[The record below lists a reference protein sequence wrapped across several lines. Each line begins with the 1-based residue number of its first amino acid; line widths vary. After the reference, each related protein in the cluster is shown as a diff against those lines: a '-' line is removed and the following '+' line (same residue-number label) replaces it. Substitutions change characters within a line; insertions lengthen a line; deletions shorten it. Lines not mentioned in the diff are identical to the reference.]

1 MIKVKSKR
9 ILAMLMLVLTLFST
23 INPSVF
29 ATEISSA
36 NIQNRGDVEY
46 HLQYWNEAKNAWYYI
61 TTTYTTY
68 SEGGK
73 EYPAYCVNREHPG
86 VGELDGYTVDVNA
99 SVTDVLGDVRI
110 WRTIINGFP
119 YKSASE
125 LGVANDLEAFQATKQ
140 AVYCILYNFD
150 PVTRFRGANQGADA
164 RGDAIKNA
172 IVNMVNIGRNGSQMP
187 SDPNITLSNSGNLY
201 EDGNYYTQKIN
212 VSSTVEMTN
221 YTITATANLPQGT
234 IITNSNGIQT
244 NSFNGNESM
253 YVKIP
258 KSQMV
263 QDISNAIIN
272 VQGKCKTYPVFYGKT
287 RTEGTQNY
295 ALTYDPFGDGV
306 GRATL
311 NIKTDTGK
319 LQINKTDSETSKP
332 IAGVTFQ
339 LTKADGTV
347 VANATTN
354 LNGIATFSGLY
365 QGNYKLK
372 EISTNDNYVINKAT
386 FDVNVEYN
394 KSTNQNITNDH
405 KKGNLKIYKV
415 DKDNH
420 KIALGNVQFDLYS
433 EEFQKVIGTYTT
445 DVNGEISIKNLRIG
459 NYKLIEKNTGEWYN
473 LAEDT
478 TVEVKWNTTE
488 ENTIENELKK
498 GQVKVIKID
507 LDNKE
512 VKLQGVKFDV
522 LDENGKILET
532 ITTDENG
539 EAYTSR
545 YAIRDYSKLTIREKE
560 TLENYVLNDTPQT
573 VVLEAEQ
580 IKTVTFT
587 NELKKGQ
594 IKVIKVDQDNNEV
607 KLKGVEFKV
616 YDEDKNLVD
625 TLITDENGEAT
636 SKRLRIDKKYTVQ
649 ESKTLENYVLNEI
662 PQIVTLT
669 QDQITD
675 LTFKNEL
682 KKGQIKVIKVD
693 KDNNEVKLKG
703 VEFKVYD
710 EDKNLVDTLITDEN
724 GETTSKRLRIDKKYT
739 VQESK
744 TLENYV
750 LNEIPQTVTLTQDQI
765 TNLTFE
771 NELIKG
777 YIRVIKVSKE
787 DNKYNGDVKGS
798 RLENAKFEVY
808 DENNN
813 LVDTLVTDKNG
824 EATTKELLKG
834 KYTLKEVE
842 SPDYYI
848 LTDEIFEAEIIKHQE
863 IVDAKV
869 EDDNVDIDIEV
880 TKKGFIETQNKDN
893 IYYDFSNIHNKSNI
907 ALDNFTWSDSLP
919 TNALRANKI
928 YTGTLNEDLTYS
940 VWYKTNLSDDYIM
953 LKDGLSTLVNNEVKF
968 TDATLKEG
976 EFITDFQFR
985 FGTVKSDF
993 KEVEKP
999 RLYCDMLDNLPNGF
1013 IFVNHTKASGNYKD
1027 IYVEDKDDW
1036 KTITYLKEIE
1046 TTQKLPRTGC

>member
-1 MIKVKSKR
+1 MIKVKGKKV
-9 ILAMLMLVLTLFST
+9 IAMLLLILTLCSTFSRF
-23 INPSVF
+23 SF
-29 ATEISSA
+29 ATEISEA
-36 NIQNRGDVEY
+36 NLQDKGDCGY
-46 HLQYWNEAKNAWYYI
+46 HLQYWNADKNGWYYI
-61 TTTYTTY
+61 ITTFVTYQKD
-68 SEGGK
+68 GV
-73 EYPAYCVNREHPG
+73 EYPAYCLNKEYPG
-86 VGELDGYTVDVNA
+86 VGEYDGYTVDIDA
-99 SVTDVLGDVRI
+99 VLDNVQI
-110 WRTIINGFP
+110 WRTIINGYP
-119 YKSASE
+119 YKTPAE
-125 LGVANDLEAFQATKQ
+125 LGVENKYDAFVATKQ
-140 AVYCILYNFD
+140 AVYSILYGFD
-150 PVTRFRGANQGADA
+150 PTTRYRGGDERGTKIANAV
-164 RGDAIKNA
+164 
-172 IVNMVNIGRNGSQMP
+172 VNIVNIGRYGNQTP
-187 SDPNITLSNSGNLY
+187 SDGTITMRTSGSLY
-201 EDGNYYTQKIN
+201 EEGNYWVQKFN
-212 VSSTVEMTN
+212 VSSSVDMASYTVTS
-221 YTITATANLPQGT
+221 TANLPDGA
-234 IITNSNGIQT
+234 IITNGNGTQT
-244 NSFNGNESM
+244 NSFTGSESL
-253 YVKIP
+253 YLKIP
-258 KSQMV
+258 KSSMNK
-263 QDISNAIIN
+263 DISNAIIN

-287 RTEGTQNY
+287 RINATQNY
-295 ALTYDPFGDGV
+295 AVTYDPFGDGV

-311 NIKTDTGK
+311 NVKTNTGK
-319 LQINKTDSETSKP
+319 IQINKTDSDTSKP
-332 IAGVTFQ
+332 IQGVTFQ
-339 LTKADGTV
+339 LTKVDGTV

-354 LNGIATFSGLY
+354 SNGIATFSGLY
-365 QGNYKLK
+365 QDNYKLT

-394 KSTNQNITNDH
+394 KSTTRNITNDH

-433 EEFQKVIGTYTT
+433 EEFQRVVGTYTT
-445 DVNGEISIKNLRIG
+445 DVNGEISIKNLRTG
-459 NYKLIEKNTGEWYN
+459 NYKLIEKNTGKWYN

-498 GQVKVIKID
+498 GQVKVIKVD

-522 LDENGKILET
+522 LDENGKVLET

-649 ESKTLENYVLNEI
+649 ESKTLENYVLNE
-662 PQIVTLT
+662 T
-669 QDQITD
+669 
-675 LTFKNEL
+675 
-682 KKGQIKVIKVD
+682 
-693 KDNNEVKLKG
+693 
-703 VEFKVYD
+703 
-710 EDKNLVDTLITDEN
+710 
-724 GETTSKRLRIDKKYT
+724 
-739 VQESK
+739 
-744 TLENYV
+744 
-750 LNEIPQTVTLTQDQI
+750 PQTVTLTQDQI
-765 TNLTFE
+765 TDLTFE

-777 YIRVIKVSKE
+777 YIRVTKVSKE
-787 DNKYNGDVKGS
+787 DNKYNGDKKET

-808 DENNN
+808 DKENN
-813 LVDTLVTDKNG
+813 LVDTLITDENG

-834 KYTLKEVE
+834 YYKILEID

-848 LTDEIFEAEIIKHQE
+848 LTDEVFEAEIVKHQE
-863 IVDAKV
+863 IVDV
-869 EDDNVDIDIEV
+869 EIENDNVDIDIEV
-880 TKKGFIETQNKDN
+880 NKTGFKETQSKDS

-928 YTGTLNEDLTYS
+928 YTGTWNKELKYS
-940 VWYKTNLSDDYIM
+940 VWYKTNLSDDYIV

-968 TDATLKEG
+968 TDATLQEG
-976 EFITDFQFR
+976 EFITDFEFR
-985 FGTVKSDF
+985 FGTVKADF
-993 KEVEKP
+993 REVEQP
-999 RLYCDMLDNLPNGF
+999 RLYCDMLDDLPNGF
-1013 IFVNHTKASGNYKD
+1013 IFVNHTKVSGNYKD

-1036 KTITYLKEIE
+1036 TTITYYKEIE
-1046 TTQKLPRTGC
+1046 TTQKLPRTGY

>member
-1 MIKVKSKR
+1 MGKERDNMIKVKGKKVIA
-9 ILAMLMLVLTLFST
+9 ILLLILTLCSTFSGF
-23 INPSVF
+23 SF
-29 ATEISSA
+29 ATEISEA
-36 NIQNRGDVEY
+36 NLQNKGDCGY
-46 HLQYWNEAKNAWYYI
+46 HLQYWNTEKNGWYYI
-61 TTTYTTY
+61 ITTFVTYQKD
-68 SEGGK
+68 GV
-73 EYPAYCVNREHPG
+73 EYPAYCLNREYPG
-86 VGELDGYTVDVNA
+86 VGEYDGYTVDIDA
-99 SVTDVLGDVRI
+99 VLDNVQI
-110 WRTIINGFP
+110 WRTIINGYP
-119 YKSASE
+119 YKTPAE
-125 LGVANDLEAFQATKQ
+125 LGVENKYDAFVATKQ
-140 AVYCILYNFD
+140 AVYSILYGFD
-150 PVTRFRGANQGADA
+150 PATRYRGGDERGTKIANAVV
-164 RGDAIKNA
+164 N
-172 IVNMVNIGRNGSQMP
+172 IVNTGRYGNQTP
-187 SDPNITLSNSGNLY
+187 SDGTITMRTSGSLY
-201 EDGNYYTQKIN
+201 EEENYWVQKFN
-212 VSSTVEMTN
+212 VSSSVDMASYTVTS
-221 YTITATANLPQGT
+221 TANLPDGS
-234 IITNSNGIQT
+234 IITNGNGTQT
-244 NSFNGNESM
+244 NSFTGSKSL
-253 YVKIP
+253 YLKIP
-258 KSQMV
+258 KSSMNK
-263 QDISNAIIN
+263 DISNAIIN

-287 RTEGTQNY
+287 RINATQNY
-295 ALTYDPFGDGV
+295 AVTYDPFGDGV

-311 NIKTDTGK
+311 NVKTNTGK
-319 LQINKTDSETSKP
+319 IQINKTDSDTSKP
-332 IAGVTFQ
+332 IQGVTFQ
-339 LTKADGTV
+339 LTKTDGTV

-354 LNGIATFSGLY
+354 SNGLATFSGLY
-365 QGNYKLK
+365 QDNYKLT

-394 KSTNQNITNDH
+394 KSTTQNIINDH

-445 DVNGEISIKNLRIG
+445 DVNGEISIENLRTG
-459 NYKLIEKNTGEWYN
+459 NYKLIEKNTGKWYN

-498 GQVKVIKID
+498 GQVKVIKVD
-507 LDNKE
+507 KDNNE

-522 LDENGKILET
+522 LDENGKVLET

-560 TLENYVLNDTPQT
+560 TLQNYVLNDTPQT

-587 NELKKGQ
+587 NEIKKGQ
-594 IKVIKVDQDNNEV
+594 IKVIKVDQEKNEV
-607 KLKGVEFKV
+607 KIKDVEFKV

-636 SKRLRIDKKYTVQ
+636 SKRLRIDKKYIVQ
-649 ESKTLENYVLNEI
+649 ESKTLENYVLNE
-662 PQIVTLT
+662 T
-669 QDQITD
+669 
-675 LTFKNEL
+675 
-682 KKGQIKVIKVD
+682 
-693 KDNNEVKLKG
+693 
-703 VEFKVYD
+703 
-710 EDKNLVDTLITDEN
+710 
-724 GETTSKRLRIDKKYT
+724 
-739 VQESK
+739 
-744 TLENYV
+744 
-750 LNEIPQTVTLTQDQI
+750 PQTVTLTQDQI
-765 TNLTFE
+765 TDLTFE

-787 DNKYNGDVKGS
+787 DNQYNGDVKGK

-813 LVDTLVTDKNG
+813 LVDTLVTDENG

-848 LTDEIFEAEIIKHQE
+848 LTDEIFEAEIVKHQE
-863 IVDAKV
+863 IVDV
-869 EDDNVDIDIEV
+869 EVENDNVDIDIEV
-880 TKKGFIETQNKDN
+880 NKEGFKETQSKDS

-928 YTGTLNEDLTYS
+928 YTGTWNEDLTYS

-968 TDATLKEG
+968 TDATLQEG
-976 EFITDFQFR
+976 EFITDFEFR
-985 FGTVKSDF
+985 FGTVKADF
-993 KEVEKP
+993 REVEQP

-1013 IFVNHTKASGNYKD
+1013 IFVNHTKVSGNYKD

-1036 KTITYLKEIE
+1036 TTITYYKEIE

>member
-1 MIKVKSKR
+1 MGKERDNMIKVKGKKV
-9 ILAMLMLVLTLFST
+9 IAMLLLILTLCSTFSGF
-23 INPSVF
+23 SF
-29 ATEISSA
+29 ATEISEA
-36 NIQNRGDVEY
+36 NLQNKGDCGY
-46 HLQYWNEAKNAWYYI
+46 HLQYWNAEKNGWYYI
-61 TTTYTTY
+61 ITTFVTYQKD
-68 SEGGK
+68 GV
-73 EYPAYCVNREHPG
+73 EYPAYCLNKEYPG
-86 VGELDGYTVDVNA
+86 VGEYDGYTVDIDA
-99 SVTDVLGDVRI
+99 VLDNVQI
-110 WRTIINGFP
+110 WRTIINGYP
-119 YKSASE
+119 YKTPAE
-125 LGVANDLEAFQATKQ
+125 LGVENKYDAFVATKQ
-140 AVYCILYNFD
+140 AVYSILYGYD
-150 PVTRFRGANQGADA
+150 PATRYRGGDERGTKIANAV
-164 RGDAIKNA
+164 
-172 IVNMVNIGRNGSQMP
+172 VNLVNIGRYGTQTP
-187 SDPNITLSNSGNLY
+187 SDGAITVVTSGSLY
-201 EDGNYYTQKIN
+201 EEGNYWVQKFN
-212 VSSTVEMTN
+212 VSSSVDMASYTVTS
-221 YTITATANLPQGT
+221 TANLPEGA
-234 IITNSNGIQT
+234 IITNGSGTQT
-244 NSFNGNESM
+244 NSFTGSESL
-253 YVKIP
+253 YLKIP
-258 KSQMV
+258 KSSMNK
-263 QDISNAIIN
+263 DISNVIIN

-287 RTEGTQNY
+287 RINATQNY
-295 ALTYDPFGDGV
+295 AVTYDPFGDGV

-311 NIKTDTGK
+311 NVKTNTGK
-319 LQINKTDSETSKP
+319 IQINKTDSDTSKP
-332 IAGVTFQ
+332 IQGVTFQ

-354 LNGIATFSGLY
+354 SNGVATFSGLY
-365 QGNYKLK
+365 QDNYKLT

-394 KSTNQNITNDH
+394 KYTTQNITNDH

-433 EEFQKVIGTYTT
+433 EEFQRVIGTYTT
-445 DVNGEISIKNLRIG
+445 DVNGEISIKNLRTG
-459 NYKLIEKNTGEWYN
+459 NYKLIEKNTGKWYN

-498 GQVKVIKID
+498 CQVKVIKVD

-522 LDENGKILET
+522 LDENGKVLET

-616 YDEDKNLVD
+616 YDEDNNLVD

-636 SKRLRIDKKYTVQ
+636 SKRLRIDKKYIVK
-649 ESKTLENYVLNEI
+649 ESKTLENYVLNE
-662 PQIVTLT
+662 T
-669 QDQITD
+669 
-675 LTFKNEL
+675 
-682 KKGQIKVIKVD
+682 
-693 KDNNEVKLKG
+693 
-703 VEFKVYD
+703 
-710 EDKNLVDTLITDEN
+710 
-724 GETTSKRLRIDKKYT
+724 
-739 VQESK
+739 
-744 TLENYV
+744 
-750 LNEIPQTVTLTQDQI
+750 PQTVTLTQDQI
-765 TNLTFE
+765 TDLTFE

-777 YIRVIKVSKE
+777 YIRVTKLSKE
-787 DNKYNGDVKGS
+787 DNQYNGDVKGT

-808 DENNN
+808 DKENN
-813 LVDTLVTDKNG
+813 LVDTLITDKNG

-848 LTDEIFEAEIIKHQE
+848 LTDEIFNAEIVKHQE
-863 IVDAKV
+863 IVDV
-869 EDDNVDIDIEV
+869 EVENDNVDIDIEV
-880 TKKGFIETQNKDN
+880 NKEGFKETQSKDS

-928 YTGTLNEDLTYS
+928 YTGTWNEDLTYS

-968 TDATLKEG
+968 TNVTLQEG
-976 EFITDFQFR
+976 EFITDFEFR
-985 FGTVKSDF
+985 FGTVKADF
-993 KEVEKP
+993 REVEQP

-1013 IFVNHTKASGNYKD
+1013 IFVNHTKVSGNYKD

-1036 KTITYLKEIE
+1036 TTITYYKEIE
-1046 TTQKLPRTGC
+1046 ITQKLPRTGC

>member
-1 MIKVKSKR
+1 MIKVKGKKV
-9 ILAMLMLVLTLFST
+9 IAMLLLILTLCSTFSRF
-23 INPSVF
+23 SF
-29 ATEISSA
+29 ATEISEA
-36 NIQNRGDVEY
+36 NLQDKGDCGY
-46 HLQYWNEAKNAWYYI
+46 HLQYWNADKNGWYYI
-61 TTTYTTY
+61 ITTFVTYQKD
-68 SEGGK
+68 GV
-73 EYPAYCVNREHPG
+73 EYPAYCLNKEYPG
-86 VGELDGYTVDVNA
+86 VGEYDGYTVDIDA
-99 SVTDVLGDVRI
+99 VLDNVQI
-110 WRTIINGFP
+110 WRTIINGYP
-119 YKSASE
+119 YKTPAE
-125 LGVANDLEAFQATKQ
+125 LGVENKYDAFVATKQ
-140 AVYCILYNFD
+140 AVYSILYGYD
-150 PVTRFRGANQGADA
+150 PATRYRGGDERGTKIANAV
-164 RGDAIKNA
+164 
-172 IVNMVNIGRNGSQMP
+172 VNLVNIGRYGNQTP
-187 SDPNITLSNSGNLY
+187 SDGTITMRTSGSLY
-201 EDGNYYTQKIN
+201 EEGNYWVQKFN
-212 VSSTVEMTN
+212 VSSSVDMASYTVTS
-221 YTITATANLPQGT
+221 TANLPEGA
-234 IITNSNGIQT
+234 IITNGSGTQT
-244 NSFNGNESM
+244 NSFAGSESL
-253 YVKIP
+253 YLKIP
-258 KSQMV
+258 KSSMNK
-263 QDISNAIIN
+263 DISNAIIN

-287 RTEGTQNY
+287 RINATQNY
-295 ALTYDPFGDGV
+295 AVTYDPFGDGV

-311 NIKTDTGK
+311 NVKTNTGK
-319 LQINKTDSETSKP
+319 IQINKTDSDTSKP
-332 IAGVTFQ
+332 IQGVTFQ

-354 LNGIATFSGLY
+354 SNGIATFSGLY
-365 QGNYKLK
+365 QGNYKLT

-394 KSTNQNITNDH
+394 KSTTQNITNDH

-433 EEFQKVIGTYTT
+433 EEFQRVIGTYTT
-445 DVNGEISIKNLRIG
+445 DVNGEISIKNLRTG
-459 NYKLIEKNTGEWYN
+459 NYKLIEKNTGKWYN

-498 GQVKVIKID
+498 GQVKVIKVD

-522 LDENGKILET
+522 LDENGKVLET

-560 TLENYVLNDTPQT
+560 TLQNYVLNDTPQT
-573 VVLEAEQ
+573 VTLEAEQ

-616 YDEDKNLVD
+616 YDEDNNLVD

-649 ESKTLENYVLNEI
+649 ETKTLEIYVLNE
-662 PQIVTLT
+662 T
-669 QDQITD
+669 
-675 LTFKNEL
+675 
-682 KKGQIKVIKVD
+682 
-693 KDNNEVKLKG
+693 
-703 VEFKVYD
+703 
-710 EDKNLVDTLITDEN
+710 
-724 GETTSKRLRIDKKYT
+724 
-739 VQESK
+739 
-744 TLENYV
+744 
-750 LNEIPQTVTLTQDQI
+750 PQTVTLTQDQI
-765 TNLTFE
+765 TDLTFE

-777 YIRVIKVSKE
+777 YIRVTKLSKE
-787 DNKYNGDVKGS
+787 DNQYNGDIKGT

-808 DENNN
+808 DKENN
-813 LVDTLVTDKNG
+813 LVDTLITDKNG

-848 LTDEIFEAEIIKHQE
+848 LTNEIFNAEIVKHQE
-863 IVDAKV
+863 IVDV
-869 EDDNVDIDIEV
+869 EAENDNVDIDIEV
-880 TKKGFIETQNKDN
+880 NKEGFKETQSKDS

-928 YTGTLNEDLTYS
+928 YTGTWNEDLTYS
-940 VWYKTNLSDDYIM
+940 VWYKTNLSDDYIV

-968 TDATLKEG
+968 TDVTLQEG
-976 EFITDFQFR
+976 EFITDFEFR
-985 FGTVKSDF
+985 FGTVKADF
-993 KEVEKP
+993 REVEQP

-1013 IFVNHTKASGNYKD
+1013 IFVNHTKVSGNYKD

-1036 KTITYLKEIE
+1036 TTITYYKEIE

>member
-1 MIKVKSKR
+1 MIKVKGKKV
-9 ILAMLMLVLTLFST
+9 IAMLLLILTLCSTFSRF
-23 INPSVF
+23 SF
-29 ATEISSA
+29 ATEISEA
-36 NIQNRGDVEY
+36 NLQDKGDCGY
-46 HLQYWNEAKNAWYYI
+46 HLQYWNADKNGWYYI
-61 TTTYTTY
+61 ITTFVTYQKD
-68 SEGGK
+68 GV
-73 EYPAYCVNREHPG
+73 EYPAYCLNKEYPG
-86 VGELDGYTVDVNA
+86 VGEYDGYTVDIDA
-99 SVTDVLGDVRI
+99 VLDNVQI
-110 WRTIINGFP
+110 WRTIINGYP
-119 YKSASE
+119 YKTPAE
-125 LGVANDLEAFQATKQ
+125 LGVENKYDAFVATKQ
-140 AVYCILYNFD
+140 AVYSILYGFD
-150 PVTRFRGANQGADA
+150 PTTRYRGGDERGTKIANAV
-164 RGDAIKNA
+164 
-172 IVNMVNIGRNGSQMP
+172 VNIVNIGRYGNQTP
-187 SDPNITLSNSGNLY
+187 SDGTITMRTSGSLY
-201 EDGNYYTQKIN
+201 EEGNYWVQKFN
-212 VSSTVEMTN
+212 VSSSVDMASYTVTS
-221 YTITATANLPQGT
+221 TANLPDGA
-234 IITNSNGIQT
+234 IITNGNGTQT
-244 NSFNGNESM
+244 NSFTGSESL
-253 YVKIP
+253 YLKIP
-258 KSQMV
+258 KSSMNK
-263 QDISNAIIN
+263 DISNAIIN

-287 RTEGTQNY
+287 RINATQNY
-295 ALTYDPFGDGV
+295 AVTYDPFGDGV

-311 NIKTDTGK
+311 NVKTNTGK
-319 LQINKTDSETSKP
+319 IQINKTDSDTSKP
-332 IAGVTFQ
+332 IQGVTFQ
-339 LTKADGTV
+339 LTKVDGTV

-354 LNGIATFSGLY
+354 SNGIATFSGLY
-365 QGNYKLK
+365 QDNYKLT

-394 KSTNQNITNDH
+394 KSTTRNITNDH

-433 EEFQKVIGTYTT
+433 EEFQRVVGTYTT
-445 DVNGEISIKNLRIG
+445 DVNGEISIKNLRTG
-459 NYKLIEKNTGEWYN
+459 NYKLIEKNTGKWYN

-498 GQVKVIKID
+498 GQVKVIKVD

-522 LDENGKILET
+522 LDENGKVLET

-616 YDEDKNLVD
+616 YDEDNNIVD

-649 ESKTLENYVLNEI
+649 ESKTLENYVLNE
-662 PQIVTLT
+662 T
-669 QDQITD
+669 
-675 LTFKNEL
+675 
-682 KKGQIKVIKVD
+682 
-693 KDNNEVKLKG
+693 
-703 VEFKVYD
+703 
-710 EDKNLVDTLITDEN
+710 
-724 GETTSKRLRIDKKYT
+724 
-739 VQESK
+739 
-744 TLENYV
+744 
-750 LNEIPQTVTLTQDQI
+750 PQTVTLTQDQI
-765 TNLTFE
+765 TDLTFE

-777 YIRVIKVSKE
+777 YIRVTKVSKE
-787 DNKYNGDVKGS
+787 DNKYNGDKKET

-808 DENNN
+808 DKENN
-813 LVDTLVTDKNG
+813 LVDTLITDENG

-834 KYTLKEVE
+834 YYKILEID

-848 LTDEIFEAEIIKHQE
+848 LTDEVFEAEIVKHQE
-863 IVDAKV
+863 IVDV
-869 EDDNVDIDIEV
+869 EIENDNVDIDIEV
-880 TKKGFIETQNKDN
+880 NKTGFKETQSKDS

-928 YTGTLNEDLTYS
+928 YTGTWNKELKYS
-940 VWYKTNLSDDYIM
+940 VWYKTNLSDDYIV

-968 TDATLKEG
+968 TDATLQEG
-976 EFITDFQFR
+976 EFITDFEFR
-985 FGTVKSDF
+985 FGTVKADF
-993 KEVEKP
+993 REVEQP
-999 RLYCDMLDNLPNGF
+999 RLYCDMLDDLPNGF
-1013 IFVNHTKASGNYKD
+1013 IFVNHTKVSGNYKD

-1036 KTITYLKEIE
+1036 TTITYYKEIE
-1046 TTQKLPRTGC
+1046 TTQKLPRTGY

>member
-1 MIKVKSKR
+1 MIKVKGKKV
-9 ILAMLMLVLTLFST
+9 IAMLLLILTLCSTFSRF
-23 INPSVF
+23 SF
-29 ATEISSA
+29 AIEISEA
-36 NIQNRGDVEY
+36 NLQDKGDCGY
-46 HLQYWNEAKNAWYYI
+46 HLQYWNADKNGWYYI
-61 TTTYTTY
+61 ITTFVTYQKD
-68 SEGGK
+68 GV
-73 EYPAYCVNREHPG
+73 EYPAYCLNKEYPG
-86 VGELDGYTVDVNA
+86 VGEYDGYTVDID
-99 SVTDVLGDVRI
+99 SVLDNVQI
-110 WRTIINGFP
+110 WRTIINGYP
-119 YKSASE
+119 YKTPAE
-125 LGVANDLEAFQATKQ
+125 LGVENKYDAFVATKQ
-140 AVYCILYNFD
+140 AVYSILYGYD
-150 PVTRFRGANQGADA
+150 PVTRYRGGDERGTKIANAV
-164 RGDAIKNA
+164 
-172 IVNMVNIGRNGSQMP
+172 VNLVNIGRYGIQTP
-187 SDPNITLSNSGNLY
+187 SDGAITMRTSGSIY
-201 EDGNYYTQKIN
+201 EEGNYWVQKFNI
-212 VSSTVEMTN
+212 SSSVDMASYAVTS
-221 YTITATANLPQGT
+221 IANLPDGA
-234 IITNSNGIQT
+234 IITNGNGTQT
-244 NSFNGNESM
+244 NSFTGGESLYLKM
-253 YVKIP
+253 P
-258 KSQMV
+258 KSSMNK
-263 QDISNAIIN
+263 DISNAIIN

-287 RTEGTQNY
+287 RINATQNY
-295 ALTYDPFGDGV
+295 AVTYDPFGDGV

-311 NIKTDTGK
+311 NVKTNTGK
-319 LQINKTDSETSKP
+319 IQINKTDSDTSKP
-332 IAGVTFQ
+332 IQGVTFQ
-339 LTKADGTV
+339 LTKTDGTV

-354 LNGIATFSGLY
+354 SNGLATFSGLY
-365 QGNYKLK
+365 QDNYKLT

-394 KSTNQNITNDH
+394 KSTTQNIINDH

-445 DVNGEISIKNLRIG
+445 DVNGEISIENLRTG
-459 NYKLIEKNTGEWYN
+459 NYKLIEKNTGKWYK

-498 GQVKVIKID
+498 GQVKVIKVD

-522 LDENGKILET
+522 LDENGKVLET

-594 IKVIKVDQDNNEV
+594 IRIIKVDKNNNEV

-616 YDEDKNLVD
+616 YDEDNNLVD
-625 TLITDENGEAT
+625 TLTTGENGEAT
-636 SKRLRIDKKYTVQ
+636 SKRLRIDKKYIVK
-649 ESKTLENYVLNEI
+649 ESKTLENYVLNE
-662 PQIVTLT
+662 T
-669 QDQITD
+669 
-675 LTFKNEL
+675 
-682 KKGQIKVIKVD
+682 
-693 KDNNEVKLKG
+693 
-703 VEFKVYD
+703 
-710 EDKNLVDTLITDEN
+710 
-724 GETTSKRLRIDKKYT
+724 
-739 VQESK
+739 
-744 TLENYV
+744 
-750 LNEIPQTVTLTQDQI
+750 PQTVTLTQDQI
-765 TNLTFE
+765 TDLTFE

-787 DNKYNGDVKGS
+787 DNQYNGDVKGK

-813 LVDTLVTDKNG
+813 LVDTLVTDENG

-848 LTDEIFEAEIIKHQE
+848 LTDEIFEAEIVKHQE
-863 IVDAKV
+863 IVDVKV
-869 EDDNVDIDIEV
+869 ENDNVDIDIEV
-880 TKKGFIETQNKDN
+880 NKEGFKETQSKDS

-928 YTGTLNEDLTYS
+928 YTGTWNEDLTYS

-968 TDATLKEG
+968 TDATLQEG
-976 EFITDFQFR
+976 EFITDFEFR
-985 FGTVKSDF
+985 FGTVKADF
-993 KEVEKP
+993 REVEQP

-1013 IFVNHTKASGNYKD
+1013 IFLNHTKVSGNYKD

-1036 KTITYLKEIE
+1036 STITYYKEIE

>member
-1 MIKVKSKR
+1 MIKVKGKKVIA
-9 ILAMLMLVLTLFST
+9 ILLLILTLCSTFSGF
-23 INPSVF
+23 SF
-29 ATEISSA
+29 ATEISEA
-36 NIQNRGDVEY
+36 NLQNKGDCGY
-46 HLQYWNEAKNAWYYI
+46 HLQYWNTEKNGWYYI
-61 TTTYTTY
+61 ITTFVTYQKD
-68 SEGGK
+68 GV
-73 EYPAYCVNREHPG
+73 EYPAYCLNREYPG
-86 VGELDGYTVDVNA
+86 VGEYDGYTVDIDA
-99 SVTDVLGDVRI
+99 VLDNVQI
-110 WRTIINGFP
+110 WRTIINGYP
-119 YKSASE
+119 YKTPAE
-125 LGVANDLEAFQATKQ
+125 LGVENKYDAFVATKQ
-140 AVYCILYNFD
+140 AVYSILYGFD
-150 PVTRFRGANQGADA
+150 PATRYRGGDERGTKIANAV
-164 RGDAIKNA
+164 
-172 IVNMVNIGRNGSQMP
+172 VNIVNIGRYGNQTP
-187 SDPNITLSNSGNLY
+187 SDGTITMRTSGSLY
-201 EDGNYYTQKIN
+201 EEENYWVQKFN
-212 VSSTVEMTN
+212 VSSSVDMASYTVTS
-221 YTITATANLPQGT
+221 TANLPDGS
-234 IITNSNGIQT
+234 IITNGNGTQT
-244 NSFNGNESM
+244 NSFTGSKSL
-253 YVKIP
+253 YLKIP
-258 KSQMV
+258 KSSMNK
-263 QDISNAIIN
+263 DISNAIIN

-287 RTEGTQNY
+287 RINATQNY
-295 ALTYDPFGDGV
+295 AVTYDPFGDGV

-311 NIKTDTGK
+311 NVKTNTGK
-319 LQINKTDSETSKP
+319 IQINKTDSDTSKP
-332 IAGVTFQ
+332 IQGVTFQ
-339 LTKADGTV
+339 LTKTDGTV

-354 LNGIATFSGLY
+354 SNGLATFSGLY
-365 QGNYKLK
+365 QDNYKLT

-394 KSTNQNITNDH
+394 KSTTQNIINDH

-445 DVNGEISIKNLRIG
+445 DVNGEISIENLRTG
-459 NYKLIEKNTGEWYN
+459 NYKLIEKNTGKWYN

-498 GQVKVIKID
+498 GQVKVIKVD
-507 LDNKE
+507 KDNNE

-522 LDENGKILET
+522 LDENGKVLET

-560 TLENYVLNDTPQT
+560 TLQNYVLNDTPQT

-636 SKRLRIDKKYTVQ
+636 SKRLRIDKKYIVQ
-649 ESKTLENYVLNEI
+649 ESKTLENYVLNE
-662 PQIVTLT
+662 T
-669 QDQITD
+669 
-675 LTFKNEL
+675 
-682 KKGQIKVIKVD
+682 
-693 KDNNEVKLKG
+693 
-703 VEFKVYD
+703 
-710 EDKNLVDTLITDEN
+710 
-724 GETTSKRLRIDKKYT
+724 
-739 VQESK
+739 
-744 TLENYV
+744 
-750 LNEIPQTVTLTQDQI
+750 PQTVTLTQDQI
-765 TNLTFE
+765 TDLTFE

-787 DNKYNGDVKGS
+787 DNQYNGDVKGK

-813 LVDTLVTDKNG
+813 LVDTLVTDENG

-848 LTDEIFEAEIIKHQE
+848 LTDEIFEAEIVKHQE
-863 IVDAKV
+863 IVDV
-869 EDDNVDIDIEV
+869 EVENDNVDIDIEV
-880 TKKGFIETQNKDN
+880 NKEGFKETQSKDS

-928 YTGTLNEDLTYS
+928 YTGTWNEDLTYS

-968 TDATLKEG
+968 TDATLQEG
-976 EFITDFQFR
+976 EFITDFEFR
-985 FGTVKSDF
+985 FGTVKADF
-993 KEVEKP
+993 REVEQP

-1013 IFVNHTKASGNYKD
+1013 IFVNHTKVSGNYKD

-1036 KTITYLKEIE
+1036 TTITYYKEIE

>member
-1 MIKVKSKR
+1 MIKVKGKKVIA
-9 ILAMLMLVLTLFST
+9 ILLLILTLCSTFSGF
-23 INPSVF
+23 SF
-29 ATEISSA
+29 ATEISEA
-36 NIQNRGDVEY
+36 NLQNKGDCGY
-46 HLQYWNEAKNAWYYI
+46 HLQYWNTEKNGWYYI
-61 TTTYTTY
+61 ITTFVTYQKD
-68 SEGGK
+68 GV
-73 EYPAYCVNREHPG
+73 EYPAYCLNREYPG
-86 VGELDGYTVDVNA
+86 VGEYDGYTVDIDA
-99 SVTDVLGDVRI
+99 VLDNVQI
-110 WRTIINGFP
+110 WRTIINGYP
-119 YKSASE
+119 YKTPAE
-125 LGVANDLEAFQATKQ
+125 LGVENKYDAFVATKQ
-140 AVYCILYNFD
+140 AVYSILYGFD
-150 PVTRFRGANQGADA
+150 PATRYRGGDERGTKIANAV
-164 RGDAIKNA
+164 
-172 IVNMVNIGRNGSQMP
+172 VNIVNIGRYGNQTP
-187 SDPNITLSNSGNLY
+187 SDGTITMRTSGSLY
-201 EDGNYYTQKIN
+201 EEENYWVQKFN
-212 VSSTVEMTN
+212 VSSSVDMASYTVTS
-221 YTITATANLPQGT
+221 TANLPDGS
-234 IITNSNGIQT
+234 IITNGNGTQT
-244 NSFNGNESM
+244 NSFTGSKSL
-253 YVKIP
+253 YLKIP
-258 KSQMV
+258 KSSMNK
-263 QDISNAIIN
+263 DISNAIIN

-287 RTEGTQNY
+287 RINATQNY
-295 ALTYDPFGDGV
+295 AVTYDPFGDGV

-311 NIKTDTGK
+311 NVKTNTGK
-319 LQINKTDSETSKP
+319 IQINKTDSDTSKP
-332 IAGVTFQ
+332 IQGVTFQ
-339 LTKADGTV
+339 LTKTDGTV

-354 LNGIATFSGLY
+354 SNGLATFSGLY
-365 QGNYKLK
+365 QDNYKLT

-394 KSTNQNITNDH
+394 KSTTQNIINDH

-445 DVNGEISIKNLRIG
+445 DVNGEISIENLRTG
-459 NYKLIEKNTGEWYN
+459 NYKLIEKNTGKWYN

-498 GQVKVIKID
+498 GQVKVIKVD
-507 LDNKE
+507 KDNNE

-522 LDENGKILET
+522 LDENGKVLET

-560 TLENYVLNDTPQT
+560 TLQNYVLNDTPQT
-573 VVLEAEQ
+573 VILKADQ
-580 IKTVTFT
+580 ITEITFT

-594 IKVIKVDQDNNEV
+594 I
-607 KLKGVEFKV
+607 
-616 YDEDKNLVD
+616 
-625 TLITDENGEAT
+625 
-636 SKRLRIDKKYTVQ
+636 RI
-649 ESKTLENYVLNEI
+649 
-662 PQIVTLT
+662 
-669 QDQITD
+669 
-675 LTFKNEL
+675 
-682 KKGQIKVIKVD
+682 IKVD

-710 EDKNLVDTLITDEN
+710 EDNNLVDTLTTGEN
-724 GETTSKRLRIDKKYT
+724 GEATSKRLRIDKKYI
-739 VQESK
+739 VKESK

-750 LNEIPQTVTLTQDQI
+750 LNETPQTVTLTQDQI
-765 TNLTFE
+765 TDLTFE

-787 DNKYNGDVKGS
+787 DNQYNGDVKGK

-813 LVDTLVTDKNG
+813 LVDTLVTDENG

-848 LTDEIFEAEIIKHQE
+848 LTDEIFEAEIVKHQE
-863 IVDAKV
+863 IVDV
-869 EDDNVDIDIEV
+869 EVENDNVDIDIEV
-880 TKKGFIETQNKDN
+880 NKEGFKETQSKDS

-928 YTGTLNEDLTYS
+928 YTGTWNEDLTYS

-968 TDATLKEG
+968 TDATLQEG
-976 EFITDFQFR
+976 EFITDFEFR
-985 FGTVKSDF
+985 FGTVKADF
-993 KEVEKP
+993 REVEQP

-1013 IFVNHTKASGNYKD
+1013 IFVNHTKVSGNYKD

-1036 KTITYLKEIE
+1036 TTITYYKEIE

>member
-1 MIKVKSKR
+1 MIKVKGKKV
-9 ILAMLMLVLTLFST
+9 IAMLLLILTLCSTFSGF
-23 INPSVF
+23 SF
-29 ATEISSA
+29 ATEISEA
-36 NIQNRGDVEY
+36 NLQDKGDCGY
-46 HLQYWNEAKNAWYYI
+46 HLQYWNAEKNGWYYI
-61 TTTYTTY
+61 ITTFVTYQKD
-68 SEGGK
+68 GV
-73 EYPAYCVNREHPG
+73 EYPAYCLNREYPG
-86 VGELDGYTVDVNA
+86 VGEYDGYTVDIDA
-99 SVTDVLGDVRI
+99 VLDNVQI
-110 WRTIINGFP
+110 WRTIINGYP
-119 YKSASE
+119 YKTPAE
-125 LGVANDLEAFQATKQ
+125 LGVENKYDAFVATKQ
-140 AVYCILYNFD
+140 AVYSILYGFD
-150 PVTRFRGANQGADA
+150 PATRYRGGDERGTKIANAV
-164 RGDAIKNA
+164 
-172 IVNMVNIGRNGSQMP
+172 VNLVNIGRYGNQTP
-187 SDPNITLSNSGNLY
+187 SEGTITMRTSGILY
-201 EDGNYYTQKIN
+201 EEGNYWVQKFN
-212 VSSTVEMTN
+212 VSSSVDMASYTVTS
-221 YTITATANLPQGT
+221 TANLPEGA
-234 IITNSNGIQT
+234 IITNGSGTQT
-244 NSFNGNESM
+244 NSFTGSESL
-253 YVKIP
+253 YLKIP
-258 KSQMV
+258 KSSMNK
-263 QDISNAIIN
+263 DISNAIIN

-287 RTEGTQNY
+287 RINATQNY
-295 ALTYDPFGDGV
+295 AVTYDPFGDGV

-311 NIKTDTGK
+311 NVKTNTGK
-319 LQINKTDSETSKP
+319 IQINKTDSDTSKP
-332 IAGVTFQ
+332 IQGVTFQ

-354 LNGIATFSGLY
+354 SNGVATFSGLY
-365 QGNYKLK
+365 QDNYKLT
-372 EISTNDNYVINKAT
+372 EISTNDNYVINRVA

-394 KSTNQNITNDH
+394 KSTTRNITNDH

-433 EEFQKVIGTYTT
+433 EEFQKVIGAYTT
-445 DVNGEISIKNLRIG
+445 DVNGEISIENLRTG
-459 NYKLIEKNTGEWYN
+459 NYKLIEKNTGKWYN

-498 GQVKVIKID
+498 GQVKVIKVD
-507 LDNKE
+507 KDNNE

-560 TLENYVLNDTPQT
+560 TLQNYVLNDTPQT
-573 VVLEAEQ
+573 VALEAEQ
-580 IKTVTFT
+580 IRTVTFT

-649 ESKTLENYVLNEI
+649 ESKTLENYVLNET
-662 PQIVTLT
+662 PQTVTLA

-675 LTFKNEL
+675 ITFTNEL
-682 KKGQIKVIKVD
+682 KKGQAKVLKVD
-693 KDNNEVKLKG
+693 KDNNEVKLQG
-703 VEFKVYD
+703 VEFKIYDEENKVYD
-710 EDKNLVDTLITDEN
+710 KENNLVDTLITDE
-724 GETTSKRLRIDKKYT
+724 
-739 VQESK
+739 
-744 TLENYV
+744 
-750 LNEIPQTVTLTQDQI
+750 
-765 TNLTFE
+765 
-771 NELIKG
+771 
-777 YIRVIKVSKE
+777 
-787 DNKYNGDVKGS
+787 
-798 RLENAKFEVY
+798 
-808 DENNN
+808 
-813 LVDTLVTDKNG
+813 NG

-848 LTDEIFEAEIIKHQE
+848 LTDEIFEAEIVKHQE
-863 IVDAKV
+863 IVDV
-869 EDDNVDIDIEV
+869 EVENDNVDIDIEV
-880 TKKGFIETQNKDN
+880 NKTGFKETQSKDS

-919 TNALRANKI
+919 TNALRANRI
-928 YTGTLNEDLTYS
+928 YTGTWNEDLTYS

-968 TDATLKEG
+968 IDATLQDG
-976 EFITDFQFR
+976 EFITDFEFR
-985 FGTVKSDF
+985 FGIVKADF
-993 KEVEKP
+993 REVEQP

-1013 IFVNHTKASGNYKD
+1013 IFVNHTKVSGNYKD

-1036 KTITYLKEIE
+1036 TTITYYKEIE

>member
-1 MIKVKSKR
+1 MGQERDNMIKVKGKKV
-9 ILAMLMLVLTLFST
+9 IAMLLLILTLCSTFSGF
-23 INPSVF
+23 SF
-29 ATEISSA
+29 ATEISEA
-36 NIQNRGDVEY
+36 NLQNKGDCGY
-46 HLQYWNEAKNAWYYI
+46 HLQYWNAEKNGWYYI
-61 TTTYTTY
+61 ITTFVTYQKD
-68 SEGGK
+68 GV
-73 EYPAYCVNREHPG
+73 EYPAYCLNREYPG
-86 VGELDGYTVDVNA
+86 VGEYDGYTVDIDA
-99 SVTDVLGDVRI
+99 VLDNVQI
-110 WRTIINGFP
+110 WRTIINGYP
-119 YKSASE
+119 YKTPAE
-125 LGVANDLEAFQATKQ
+125 LGVENKYDAFVATKQ
-140 AVYCILYNFD
+140 AVYSILYGFD
-150 PVTRFRGANQGADA
+150 PATRYRGGDERGTKIANAV
-164 RGDAIKNA
+164 
-172 IVNMVNIGRNGSQMP
+172 VNLVNIGRYGNQTP
-187 SDPNITLSNSGNLY
+187 SDGTITMRTSGSLY
-201 EDGNYYTQKIN
+201 EEGNYWVQKFN
-212 VSSTVEMTN
+212 VSSSVDMASYTVTS
-221 YTITATANLPQGT
+221 TANLPEGA
-234 IITNSNGIQT
+234 IITNGSGTQT
-244 NSFNGNESM
+244 NSFTGSESL
-253 YVKIP
+253 YLKIP
-258 KSQMV
+258 KSSMNK
-263 QDISNAIIN
+263 DISNAIIN

-287 RTEGTQNY
+287 RINATQNY
-295 ALTYDPFGDGV
+295 AVTYDPFGDGV

-311 NIKTDTGK
+311 NVKTNTGK
-319 LQINKTDSETSKP
+319 IQINKTDSDTSKP
-332 IAGVTFQ
+332 IQGVTFQ

-354 LNGIATFSGLY
+354 SNGVATFSGLY
-365 QGNYKLK
+365 QDNYKLT

-394 KSTNQNITNDH
+394 KSTTQNITNDH

-433 EEFQKVIGTYTT
+433 EEFQRVIGTYTT
-445 DVNGEISIKNLRIG
+445 DVNGEISIKNLRTG
-459 NYKLIEKNTGEWYN
+459 NYKLIEKNTGKWYN

-507 LDNKE
+507 LDNNE

-522 LDENGKILET
+522 LDENGKVLET

-594 IKVIKVDQDNNEV
+594 VKVIKVDQDNNEV

-616 YDEDKNLVD
+616 YDEDNNLVD
-625 TLITDENGEAT
+625 TLTTDANGEAT
-636 SKRLRIDKKYTVQ
+636 SKRLRIDKKYIVK
-649 ESKTLENYVLNEI
+649 ESKTLENYVLNE
-662 PQIVTLT
+662 T
-669 QDQITD
+669 
-675 LTFKNEL
+675 
-682 KKGQIKVIKVD
+682 
-693 KDNNEVKLKG
+693 
-703 VEFKVYD
+703 
-710 EDKNLVDTLITDEN
+710 
-724 GETTSKRLRIDKKYT
+724 
-739 VQESK
+739 
-744 TLENYV
+744 
-750 LNEIPQTVTLTQDQI
+750 PQTVTLTQDQI
-765 TNLTFE
+765 TDLTFE

-777 YIRVIKVSKE
+777 YIRVTKLSKE
-787 DNKYNGDVKGS
+787 DNQYNGDIKGT

-808 DENNN
+808 DKENN
-813 LVDTLVTDKNG
+813 LVDTLITDKNG

-848 LTDEIFEAEIIKHQE
+848 LTDEIFEAEIVKHQE
-863 IVDAKV
+863 IVDV
-869 EDDNVDIDIEV
+869 EAENDNVDIDIEV
-880 TKKGFIETQNKDN
+880 NKEGFKETQSKDS

-928 YTGTLNEDLTYS
+928 YTGTWNEDLKYS

-968 TDATLKEG
+968 TDAKLQEG
-976 EFITDFQFR
+976 EFITDFEFR
-985 FGTVKSDF
+985 FGTVKADF
-993 KEVEKP
+993 REVEQP

-1013 IFVNHTKASGNYKD
+1013 IFVNHTKVSGNYKD
-1027 IYVEDKDDW
+1027 FYVEDKDDW
-1036 KTITYLKEIE
+1036 TTITYYKEIE